1 MGPWPNSNGIVSPP
15 EINRSPFCQI
25 PPKPPYTLQ
34 DIPKLAAKKL
44 LANYESNSVTVSHI
58 TITQKYSNS
67 KFHKIKA
74 AAQTSASNN
83 NDSFRNPPTSP
94 SIHKKHPIL
103 SNLLTNNTL
112 NSFFNLKLAPTTS
125 DLDLD
130 EIPIP
135 NLNDDHTQAGQTPEA
150 SHPPSGHPLAGNSH
164 ASHQPLDLSLGSNTR
179 ENQVRSISTSAG
191 HVQASHPLV
200 GHTQASHP
208 PTGHT
213 QANHLPEGYT
223 QASQPKAGHTSAGH
237 APATN
242 PPAGYAQA
250 SHPPI
255 GQAKASNPPAGHAQ
269 ASRHP
274 VGYNQA
280 SHPPAGHAQ
289 ASHPLAGH
297 TQAGQTQGKGNHLP
311 AGHAKASQPQA
322 GNRKAGQSQ
331 AFEDFEAKARWK
343 AKSWKVQK
351 FGETR
356 SKRKS
361 FKDLVFIL
369 PKKAVAKSPPDTP
382 GTPKPDVQV
391 DHSQTTKNLV
401 IDVPEIE
408 KTAETPETSDHE
420 AAEAPEEK
428 LVIDI
433 PEVPDIVKNAIAA
446 EEPEEKLVIDIPE
459 VPDIV
464 KNAIPEETNVAN
476 ETECDKCLKSFST
489 FDSLKHHQFYCNKKS
504 IKKYQCKICQI
515 DFLTAFAF
523 TQHNRSEHD
532 QNKGPNKCQICGKFF
547 PKLTDLTEHLQAEHK
562 VETPIFK
569 CNICDVAFAWKSL
582 LKRHRASKHVK
593 TEPHKCKTCKQIRCK
608 HMVTTPA
615 KDYLFTASKDRL
627 PSEQAKSK
635 LNSEG
640 SKAKAKLTKKKKKPK
655 MGKTTPEMGEGEQ
668 KIHKCDQCNYKFT
681 NLGSFSKHKRVIHN
695 QKDKP
700 HQCDRC
706 PKKFAIKPA
715 LEIHKQIFHDLDHSA
730 VKPNKSKNVSK
741 NNKKFACTICQR
753 KFSSQQY
760 LKKHSAT
767 HILSSM
773 SI

>member
-44 LANYESNSVTVSHI
+44 LANSKSNSVTVSHI
-58 TITQKYSNS
+58 TITQKYSVS

-83 NDSFRNPPTSP
+83 NDSFRKPPTSP

-130 EIPIP
+130 AIPIP
-135 NLNDDHTQAGQTPEA
+135 NLNHTQAGQIPEA

-164 ASHQPLDLSLGSNTR
+164 TSHQQNALDLSLGSNTR
-179 ENQVRSISTSAG
+179 ENQVCSISTSAG
-191 HVQASHPLV
+191 LTQAKHPTESHVQLVGKSQASHLPTCHTPTNHPPAAHMSADHAQANNPPAGYVQASHPHV
-200 GHTQASHP
+200 V
-208 PTGHT
+208 
-213 QANHLPEGYT
+213 
-223 QASQPKAGHTSAGH
+223 
-237 APATN
+237 
-242 PPAGYAQA
+242 
-250 SHPPI
+250 
-255 GQAKASNPPAGHAQ
+255 QAKASNPPAGHAQ
-269 ASRHP
+269 ASQLP
-274 VGYNQA
+274 VGYN
-280 SHPPAGHAQ
+280 PPAGHAE

-297 TQAGQTQGKGNHLP
+297 TQAGHTQGNHLP
-311 AGHAKASQPQA
+311 AGLAKASQPQA

-343 AKSWKVQK
+343 AKSFKVQK

-356 SKRKS
+356 KKRKS

-369 PKKAVAKSPPDTP
+369 PKKAVANCPPDTP
-382 GTPKPDVQV
+382 GTPKSDVQV
-391 DHSQTTKNLV
+391 DHAQTMENLV
-401 IDVPEIE
+401 VEVPEIE
-408 KTAETPETSDHE
+408 NSPESPETSDHE
-420 AAEAPEEK
+420 AVEAPEEK

-433 PEVPDIVKNAIAA
+433 PEVPDIVKNTITA

-464 KNAIPEETNVAN
+464 KNAIPEEINVAN
-476 ETECDKCLKSFST
+476 GIECDKCSKSFPT
-489 FDSLKHHQFYCNKKS
+489 FDSMKRHQFYCNKKS
-504 IKKYQCKICQI
+504 IKKYQCKICRV
-515 DFLTAFAF
+515 DFDTAFAF

-562 VETPIFK
+562 VETPLFK

-582 LKRHRASKHVK
+582 LKRHRASKHMK
-593 TEPHKCKTCKQIRCK
+593 TEPHKCKICKQIRCK
-608 HMVTTPA
+608 HTVTNPA
-615 KDYLFTASKDRL
+615 NDYLFTASKNR
-627 PSEQAKSK
+627 PTSEEAKPK

-640 SKAKAKLTKKKKKPK
+640 SKAKVKLIKKKKKPK
-655 MGKTTPEMGEGEQ
+655 TTPEMGKKEQ
-668 KIHKCDQCNYKFT
+668 EVHKCDQCNYKFT
-681 NLGSFSKHKRVIHN
+681 NLGSFFKHKRKIHN

-706 PKKFAIKPA
+706 PKKFAKEAA
-715 LEIHKQIFHDLDHSA
+715 LEVHKQIFHDLDHSA
-730 VKPNKSKNVSK
+730 VKPNKSKPVSK